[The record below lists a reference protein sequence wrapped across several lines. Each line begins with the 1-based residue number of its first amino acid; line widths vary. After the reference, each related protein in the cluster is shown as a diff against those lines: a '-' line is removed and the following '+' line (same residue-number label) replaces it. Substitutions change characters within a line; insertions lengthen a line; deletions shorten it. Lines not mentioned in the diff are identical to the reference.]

1 MFGLGKLL
9 GGGSGGSGG
18 LAGQLLQGLVG
29 VIGQMATGPAEQP
42 RHVSQIEAHENDEER
57 KFRQIFKSLAGDDME
72 VSPLELKN
80 ILNKIVGR
88 HSDLKTDGFS
98 LESCR
103 SMVAVMDADSTGR
116 LGFEEFKYLWNKI
129 KLWQCV
135 YKRFDADKSGTI
147 NCQELPRAF
156 EAAGYPLND
165 DLYRLLYR
173 RYANES
179 GDMDFDNYI
188 ACLVRLD
195 AMLRSFKTLDKDNNG
210 SIKVNIVE
218 WLQLTMYS

>member
-1 MFGLGKLL
+1 MFHFL
-9 GGGSGGSGG
+9 SGAIGNSGM
-18 LAGQLLQGLVG
+18 ATQLLQGLAG
-29 VIGQMATGPAEQP
+29 VIGQMSAGPAEQP
-42 RHVSQIEAHENDEER
+42 RHISQVEAYENEEER

-72 VSPLELKN
+72 VSPTELMN
-80 ILNKIVGR
+80 ILNKIVCR
-88 HSDLKTDGFS
+88 HADLKTDGFS

-116 LGFEEFKYLWNKI
+116 LGFEEFKYLWEKI
-129 KLWQCV
+129 KKWQAV
-135 YKRFDADKSGTI
+135 YKQFDADCSGTI
-147 NCQELPRAF
+147 NSQELPGAF

-165 DLYRLLYR
+165 ELYRLLYR

-195 AMLRSFKTLDKDNNG
+195 AMLRSFNALDKDKTG

>member
-1 MFGLGKLL
+1 MFGILKGLAG
-9 GGGSGGSGG
+9 GGGSSG
-18 LAGQLLQGLVG
+18 LSGQLLQGLAG
-29 VIGQMATGPAEQP
+29 VIGQMVAGPAEQP
-42 RHVSQIEAHENDEER
+42 RHVSQIESYENEEER
-57 KFRQIFKSLAGDDME
+57 RFRGIFKQLAGDDME
-72 VSPLELKN
+72 VSPVELKN
-80 ILNKIVGR
+80 ILNKIVCR
-88 HSDLKTDGFS
+88 HPDLKTDGFS

-116 LGFEEFKYLWNKI
+116 LGFEEFKYLWDKI
-129 KLWQCV
+129 KKWQAV

-147 NCQELPRAF
+147 NSQELPGAF

-165 DLYRLLYR
+165 ELYRLLYR

-195 AMLRSFKTLDKDNNG
+195 AMLRSFKALDKDGNG

-218 WLQLTMYS
+218 FLQLTMYS

>member
-1 MFGLGKLL
+1 M
-9 GGGSGGSGG
+9 SS
-18 LAGQLLQGLVG
+18 
-29 VIGQMATGPAEQP
+29 GPAEQP
-42 RHVSQIEAHENDEER
+42 RHISQVEAYENDEER
-57 KFRQIFKSLAGDDME
+57 RFRQIFKSLAGDDME
-72 VSPLELKN
+72 VSPTELMN
-80 ILNKIVGR
+80 ILNKIVRR
-88 HSDLKTDGFS
+88 HEDLKTDGFS

-129 KLWQCV
+129 KNWQSV
-135 YKRFDADKSGTI
+135 YKRFDADQSGTI
-147 NCQELPRAF
+147 NSQELPLAF
-156 EAAGYPLND
+156 EAAGYPLNE

-195 AMLRSFKTLDKDNNG
+195 AMLRSFKALDKDNNG
-210 SIKVNIVE
+210 TIKVNIVE

>member
-1 MFGLGKLL
+1 MFQIGKLL
-9 GGGSGGSGG
+9 GGGGSG
-18 LAGQLLQGLVG
+18 LAGQLLQGLAG
-29 VIGQMATGPAEQP
+29 VIGQMSTGPAEQP
-42 RHVSQIEAHENDEER
+42 RHVSQIESSENEEER
-57 KFRQIFKSLAGDDME
+57 KFRQIFKRLAGDDME
-72 VSPLELKN
+72 VSPTELMN
-80 ILNKIVGR
+80 MLNQIICR
-88 HSDLKTDGFS
+88 HPDLKTDGFS

-129 KLWQCV
+129 KLWQGV
-135 YKRFDADKSGTI
+135 YKRYDADKSGTI
-147 NCQELPRAF
+147 NSQELPGAF
-156 EAAGYPLND
+156 EAAGYPLNEE
-165 DLYRLLYR
+165 LYRLLYR

-195 AMLRSFKTLDKDNNG
+195 AMLRSFKALDKDNNG

>member
-1 MFGLGKLL
+1 MFRFL
-9 GGGSGGSGG
+9 SGAAGNSG
-18 LAGQLLQGLVG
+18 LANQLLQGLAG
-29 VIGQMATGPAEQP
+29 VIGQMSTGPAEQP
-42 RHVSQIEAHENDEER
+42 RHISQVEAHENDEER

-72 VSPLELKN
+72 VSPTELMN
-80 ILNKIVGR
+80 ILNKIVCR
-88 HSDLKTDGFS
+88 HADLKTDGFS

-116 LGFEEFKYLWNKI
+116 LGFEEFKYLWEKI
-129 KLWQCV
+129 KKWQAV
-135 YKRFDADKSGTI
+135 YKQFDADCSGTI
-147 NCQELPRAF
+147 NSQELPGAF
-156 EAAGYPLND
+156 KAAGYPLND

-195 AMLRSFKTLDKDNNG
+195 AMLRSFNALDKDKTG

>member
-1 MFGLGKLL
+1 MFRFL
-9 GGGSGGSGG
+9 SGAAGNSG
-18 LAGQLLQGLVG
+18 LANQLLQGLAG
-29 VIGQMATGPAEQP
+29 VIGQMSTGPAEQP
-42 RHVSQIEAHENDEER
+42 RHISQVEAHENDEER

-72 VSPLELKN
+72 VSPTELMN
-80 ILNKIVGR
+80 ILNKIVCR
-88 HSDLKTDGFS
+88 HADLKTDGFS

-116 LGFEEFKYLWNKI
+116 LGFEEFKYLWEKI
-129 KLWQCV
+129 KKWQAV
-135 YKRFDADKSGTI
+135 YKQFDADCSGTI
-147 NCQELPRAF
+147 NSQELPGAF
-156 EAAGYPLND
+156 KAAGYPLND

-173 RYANES
+173 RYADES

-195 AMLRSFKTLDKDNNG
+195 AMLRSFNALDKDKTG

>member
-1 MFGLGKLL
+1 M
-9 GGGSGGSGG
+9 
-18 LAGQLLQGLVG
+18 AGQLIQGLAG
-29 VIGQMATGPAEQP
+29 VIGQMSSGPAEQP
-42 RHVSQIEAHENDEER
+42 RHVSQIESCENDEER
-57 KFRQIFKSLAGDDME
+57 KFRQIFKRLAGDDME
-72 VSPLELKN
+72 VSPTELMN
-80 ILNKIVGR
+80 MLNQIICR
-88 HSDLKTDGFS
+88 HAELKTDGFS

-129 KLWQCV
+129 KEWQCV
-135 YKRFDADKSGTI
+135 YKNYDADRSGTI
-147 NCQELPRAF
+147 NSQELPGAF

-195 AMLRSFKTLDKDNNG
+195 AMLRSFKALDKDNNG
-210 SIKVNIVE
+210 TIKVNIVE

>member
-1 MFGLGKLL
+1 MFKIGSLF
-9 GGGSGGSGG
+9 GGGGGGG
-18 LAGQLLQGLVG
+18 DLAGQLLKGLVG
-29 VIGQMATGPAEQP
+29 VMGQMTTGPAEQP
-42 RHVSQIEAHENDEER
+42 RHISQVESYENEEER
-57 KFRQIFKSLAGDDME
+57 RFRQIFKSLAGEDME
-72 VSPLELKN
+72 VSPMELKN
-80 ILNKIVGR
+80 ILNKIVCR
-88 HSDLKTDGFS
+88 HADLKTDGFS

-129 KLWQCV
+129 KLWQAV
-135 YKRFDADKSGTI
+135 YKRFDADQSGTI
-147 NCQELPRAF
+147 NSQELPGAF
-156 EAAGYPLND
+156 KAAGYPLND
-165 DLYRLLYR
+165 ELYRLLYR

-195 AMLRSFKTLDKDNNG
+195 AMIRSFKALDKNDTG
-210 SIKVNIVE
+210 CIRVNIVE

>member
-1 MFGLGKLL
+1 MFAIKQFL
-9 GGGSGGSGG
+9 GGGGGSS
-18 LAGQLLQGLVG
+18 LAGQLMKGLSG
-29 VIGQMATGPAEQP
+29 VIQNMATGPAEQP
-42 RHVSQIEAHENDEER
+42 RHVSQVESYENDEER

-88 HSDLKTDGFS
+88 HADLQTDGFS

-116 LGFEEFKYLWNKI
+116 LGFEEFKYLWDKI
-129 KLWQCV
+129 KKWQGI

-147 NCQELPRAF
+147 NSQELPQAF

-165 DLYRLLYR
+165 ELYRLLYR

-195 AMLRSFKTLDKDNNG
+195 AMLRSFKALDKDNNG

>member
-1 MFGLGKLL
+1 MFNMKNIL
-9 GGGSGGSGG
+9 GGGGGGGG
-18 LAGQLLQGLVG
+18 LAGLLLQGLSG
-29 VIGQMATGPAEQP
+29 VISQMASGPAEQP
-42 RHVSQIEAHENDEER
+42 RHVSQVEAYENDEER

-72 VSPLELKN
+72 VSPVELKN
-80 ILNKIVGR
+80 ILNKIVCR
-88 HSDLKTDGFS
+88 HADLKTDGFS

-116 LGFEEFKYLWNKI
+116 LGFEEFKFLWNKI
-129 KLWQCV
+129 KMWQGI

-147 NCQELPRAF
+147 NSQELPGAF
-156 EAAGYPLND
+156 KAAGYPLND
-165 DLYRLLYR
+165 QLYRLLYR